1 VKARLSALVFGVSM
15 LATRVVVWTFARWT
29 VHDAGKV
36 PAEGGVILIGN
47 HLHLLDPPLVMASTR
62 RRTRPMAKRDLFETP
77 LVGWWFWAFGAFPV
91 RRYSADIGALRA
103 ARNLIRQGEAVLM
116 FPEGTRSK
124 DGAGLQPALPG
135 AAMVALLAGAPI
147 IPVAITGTENIRIPG
162 VFFRPFRRDRIHLDV
177 RFGEPFR
184 LPAEMTDAR
193 HAEEASDFM
202 MRRVA
207 ELLPESYRGAYG
219 PGSEDRVV
227 FARSEV
233 RLTAPRRSTHE

>member
-1 VKARLSALVFGVSM
+1 MKARLSALVFAVSM
-15 LATRVVVWTFARWT
+15 LATRLVVWTFARWT
-29 VHDAGKV
+29 VRDAANV
-36 PAEGGVILIGN
+36 PAEGGIILISN
-47 HLHLLDPPLVMASTR
+47 HLHLLDPPLVMAATR

-103 ARNLIRQGEAVLM
+103 ARNLLKQGEAVLM

-135 AAMVALLAGAPI
+135 AAMVALLAGVPI
-147 IPVAITGTENIRIPG
+147 VPIAVTGTEDIRIPG
-162 VFFRPFRRDRIHLDV
+162 VFFRPFRRDRIRLDV

-193 HAEEASDFM
+193 HAEAASDYM
-202 MRRVA
+202 MRRIA
-207 ELLPESYRGAYG
+207 ELLPEAYRGAYG
-219 PGSEDRVV
+219 PGSEDKVV

-233 RLTAPRRSTHE
+233 RLTAPRRSKD